1 MTASRNRSSLG
12 LALAVAILA
21 LPVGV
26 GSASAAEQSSA
37 QDIIEALKVPR
48 MTRGLTTSPAGT
60 ARAASESAKLSAK
73 PTSGRRKENRHAPA
87 ANRATDLRGSG
98 I

>member
-21 LPVGV
+21 LPIGV

-37 QDIIEALKVPR
+37 QDIIDALKAPR
-48 MTRGLTTSPAGT
+48 MTRGLTTSPAG
-60 ARAASESAKLSAK
+60 AMVLDQPR
-73 PTSGRRKENRHAPA
+73 
-87 ANRATDLRGSG
+87 
-98 I
+98 